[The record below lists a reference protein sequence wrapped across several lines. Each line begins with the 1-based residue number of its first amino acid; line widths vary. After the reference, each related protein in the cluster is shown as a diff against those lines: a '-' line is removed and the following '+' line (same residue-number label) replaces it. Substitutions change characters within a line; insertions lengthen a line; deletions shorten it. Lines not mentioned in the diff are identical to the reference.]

1 MRITKKISF
10 VVVFSALTSVI
21 TCEGHST
28 APSFEDNSSRVG
40 IFFNF
45 VYNSFISTP
54 PAPKFPHYNA
64 DLAEFYKKT
73 YNPSDLATEHLVDS
87 AQKNIVIS
95 VHEVIDTVGQLMQ
108 EHSLLKKGKSSDR
121 LYQNGI
127 RFIGEKALRISAE
140 KGHVEIVEILL
151 DNSVSMDIETKNKET
166 LLHLASKNGHLKV
179 VKLLLSR
186 GVSALKQNKLG
197 DTALHLLHMSGSL
210 NTKIKEEIERELCDF
225 SFGVEY
231 IKNNQGQTPLDLKRQ
246 N

>member
-1 MRITKKISF
+1 MRIAIFFSF
-10 VVVFSALTSVI
+10 IVVFSALSNAI
-21 TCEGHST
+21 TCEGHSA

-45 VYNSFISTP
+45 VYDSCVSTP
-54 PAPKFPHYNA
+54 PPPKFPHYSA
-64 DLAEFYKKT
+64 DLAELYKKT
-73 YNPSDLATEHLVDS
+73 YNPSDLAAVHLTES
-87 AQKNIVIS
+87 AQQNIISS

-140 KGHVEIVEILL
+140 KGHVEIAEILL

-179 VKLLLSR
+179 VQLLLSR
-186 GVSALKQNKLG
+186 GVSASKQDKLG
-197 DTALHLLHMSGSL
+197 NTALHLLHMSGSL
-210 NTKIKEEIERELCDF
+210 NTEIKEEIERELCEF
-225 SFGVEY
+225 SFGIEY
-231 IKNNQGQTPLDLKRQ
+231 IKNNQGQTPLDLKKQ